1 MASNTLTTPPPVALH
16 RPRRP
21 FPWGRILGWVVL
33 ILILFI
39 TLFPFWWILR
49 TALSTQREL
58 IANPTSLGPVGFT
71 WVNFQ
76 RVLGQLSPE
85 EAIRLGG
92 SGQRINFWLYL
103 RNSVIVSVL
112 VVVGQIFF
120 SALAAYAFARM
131 QFPSREQVFFLY
143 VSALM
148 IPGIVT
154 LIPNF
159 ILIRSLH
166 WENTFAGIVAPT
178 FLMSP
183 FAVFFLRQFFLGINR
198 ELEEAGR
205 LDGASTFGVF
215 WRIVVPLSWP
225 PITTL
230 GILTFVS
237 TWNNYLWPFL
247 VGQSEDVRVLT
258 VALAVFRSQTPQGAP
273 DWTGLMAGTVVSIIP
288 TVLLFMLL
296 GRRVINSIQFS
307 GIK

>member
-1 MASNTLTTPPPVALH
+1 MATETMTSTPSVTVQ
-16 RPRRP
+16 RPRKP
-21 FPWGRILGWVVL
+21 FPFGRVLGWI
-33 ILILFI
+33 ILILLIFI

-58 IANPTSLGPVGFT
+58 IANPTSLLPVGFT

-76 RVLGQLSPE
+76 RVLGQISQAD
-85 EAIRLGG
+85 AIRLGG
-92 SGQRINFWLYL
+92 SGQVLNFPLYL

-112 VVVGQIFF
+112 VVLGQIFF

-131 QFPSREQVFFLY
+131 RFPFREQIFYCY
-143 VSALM
+143 VAALM
-148 IPGIVT
+148 VPGIVT

-166 WENTFAGIVAPT
+166 LENTFAGIVAPT

-183 FAVFFLRQFFLGINR
+183 FAVFFLRQFFLGINK
-198 ELEEAGR
+198 ELEEAAT
-205 LDGASTFGVF
+205 LDGSSTFGLF

-230 GILTFVS
+230 AILTFVS

-247 VGQSEDVRVLT
+247 VGQNEDVRVLT

-273 DWTGLMAGTVVSIIP
+273 DWSGLMAGTIVSIIP

-296 GRRVINSIQFS
+296 GRKVINSIQFS

>member
-1 MASNTLTTPPPVALH
+1 MATETMPTTPATTVT
-16 RPRRP
+16 RPRKP
-21 FPWGRILGWVVL
+21 LPIGRILGWSVL
-33 ILILFI
+33 ILIIFV
-39 TLFPFWWILR
+39 TLFPFWWIIR

-58 IANPTSLGPVGFT
+58 IANPHSLLPVGFT
-71 WVNFQ
+71 AVNFQ
-76 RVLGQLSPE
+76 RVLGQISAAD
-85 EAIRLGG
+85 AIKLGG
-92 SGQRINFWLYL
+92 SGQVLNFPLYL
-103 RNSVIVSVL
+103 RNSIIVSVM

-131 QFPSREQVFFLY
+131 RFPFREQIFFCY
-143 VSALM
+143 IAALL
-148 IPGIVT
+148 IPSIVT

-166 WENTFAGIVAPT
+166 LENTFWGIVAPT
-178 FLMSP
+178 ILMSP

-198 ELEEAGR
+198 ELEEAAK
-205 LDGASTFGVF
+205 LDGASIFGCF

-230 GILTFVS
+230 AILTFVA

-247 VGQSEDVRVLT
+247 VGQNENVRVLT

-273 DWTGLMAGTVVSIIP
+273 DWTGLMAGTVVSIVP
-288 TVLLFMLL
+288 TVLLFLIL